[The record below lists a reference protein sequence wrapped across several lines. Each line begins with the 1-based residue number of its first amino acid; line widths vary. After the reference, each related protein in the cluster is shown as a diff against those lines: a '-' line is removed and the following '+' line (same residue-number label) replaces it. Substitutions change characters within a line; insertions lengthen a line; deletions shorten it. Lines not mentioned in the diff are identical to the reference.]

1 MNWRLYTHFLFSL
14 ALKISCLWGTVN
26 INIYRTFRCHP
37 DHPNNN
43 PLFSQSKSLSQNP
56 FGSQK
61 FSKKFKKK
69 KVLKKYQLRKVIL
82 CAFINSPVSVIG
94 FVYSFITKPTLYMN
108 EIYYQIL
115 LENLEIKCSYHQQF
129 IGK

>member
-1 MNWRLYTHFLFSL
+1 MPHIFLG
-14 ALKISCLWGTVN
+14 C
-26 INIYRTFRCHP
+26 YRGCHP

-69 KVLKKYQLRKVIL
+69 KVLKKYQLQKVIL